1 MIGFIITGHGAYAP
15 GIHGAMEMITGK
27 QEKVKVIPFLP
38 EMTLEVFK
46 NEIVVSIDTLKKEV
60 SEIIIFS
67 DLLGGTPFKIAAEIV
82 MNQGGIEIVSGTN
95 LSMLVEGSILRLGMS
110 SSQELVN
117 QLLQTG
123 KDGISRLESISEY
136 FKNDTE
142 DFSDGI

>member
-1 MIGFIITGHGAYAP
+1 
-15 GIHGAMEMITGK
+15 
-27 QEKVKVIPFLP
+27 
-38 EMTLEVFK
+38 
-46 NEIVVSIDTLKKEV
+46 
-60 SEIIIFS
+60 
-67 DLLGGTPFKIAAEIV
+67 

>member
-1 MIGFIITGHGAYAP
+1 MIGFIITGHGAYAL
-15 GIHGAMEMITGK
+15 GVHGALEMITGK

-46 NEIVVSIDTLKKEV
+46 NEMVESIDTLKKEV
-60 SEIIIFS
+60 SEIVIFS
-67 DLLGGTPFKIAAEIV
+67 DLLGGTPFKTAAEII
-82 MNQGGIEIVSGTN
+82 MDQSGIELVSGTN
-95 LSMLVEGSILRLGMS
+95 LPMLIEGSILRLGMT

-123 KDGISRLESISEY
+123 KDGISRLELISEE
-136 FKNDTE
+136 FENDTE